1 MFDND
6 IVFSKQAVVEKW
18 LLAYSGKSIA
28 IYLYH
33 SLPRLNTI
41 GHWPVYPSNVLIY
54 LYNLMFLRELNL
66 R

>member
-6 IVFSKQAVVEKW
+6 IAFSKQAVVEKW
-18 LLAYSGKSIA
+18 LLAYSWKSIA

-41 GHWPVYPSNVLIY
+41 GHWPVYPSTFF
-54 LYNLMFLRELNL
+54 NLFV
-66 R
+66 